1 MSDSSPHVATNPDA
15 TTKQNPL
22 AVQQPSGD
30 VEMENLST
38 IPPKPVDG
46 EPTAVTGE
54 AEAATSAS
62 APATT
67 SATTH
72 DGAADDAAVSTVP
85 AKAPVIA
92 HDPDLAINPVDPAD
106 PTTAGDLAVEIML
119 VLVSNGNRHPFRI
132 DEKYLTKR
140 SVTITGISEDGRPDP
155 SSITVYTLK
164 ELILREWR
172 PDWDQPPRE
181 PSAIRLVFF
190 GKLLEDRMP
199 LNRKLAILRN
209 RRQLHLVLT
218 CPSEQRFKMST
229 ANVVHM
235 TVKPQDII
243 DEEEA
248 TKRVKDTTT
257 ENRARGGC
265 CVIL

>member
-1 MSDSSPHVATNPDA
+1 MAETSAQVSAATDSS
-15 TTKQNPL
+15 TKQNPL
-22 AVQQPSGD
+22 AVQQPAGD

-38 IPPKPVDG
+38 VPPQPVSDQS
-46 EPTAVTGE
+46 T
-54 AEAATSAS
+54 S
-62 APATT
+62 APAQAEQT
-67 SATTH
+67 SESAAPTVATT
-72 DGAADDAAVSTVP
+72 DGADDASPASTQP
-85 AKAPVIA
+85 KAPA
-92 HDPDLAINPVDPAD
+92 TAGDTDLAINPVDPTD
-106 PTTAGDLAVEIML
+106 PATSGDLAVDIML

-140 SVTITGISEDGRPDP
+140 NVTITGNSEDGRPDP

-181 PSAIRLVFF
+181 PTAIRLVYF
-190 GKLLEDRMP
+190 GKLLEDRMA
-199 LNRKLAILRN
+199 LS
-209 RRQLHLVLT
+209 Q
-218 CPSEQRFKMST
+218 QRFKMSVT
-229 ANVVHM
+229 NVVHM

-248 TKRVKDTTT
+248 TKRVKDSAPEGT
-257 ENRARGGC
+257 ARSGC

>member
-1 MSDSSPHVATNPDA
+1 MAETSAQASTAVDSA
-15 TTKQNPL
+15 TKQNPL
-22 AVQQPSGD
+22 AVQQPAGD

-38 IPPKPVDG
+38 IPPTPVNASTTVPG
-46 EPTAVTGE
+46 ETE
-54 AEAATSAS
+54 QSSE
-62 APATT
+62 
-67 SATTH
+67 SATAQVGTT
-72 DGAADDAAVSTVP
+72 DGAEDPSVSSTP
-85 AKAPVIA
+85 AKAPA
-92 HDPDLAINPVDPAD
+92 GGNDADLAINPVDPND
-106 PTTAGDLAVEIML
+106 PASSGDLAVDIML

-140 SVTITGISEDGRPDP
+140 NVTITGNSEDGRPDP

-181 PSAIRLVFF
+181 PSAIRLVYF
-190 GKLLEDRMP
+190 GKLLEDRMA
-199 LNRKLAILRN
+199 LN
-209 RRQLHLVLT
+209 Q
-218 CPSEQRFKMST
+218 QRFKMSVT
-229 ANVVHM
+229 NVVHM

-248 TKRVKDTTT
+248 TKRVKDSTT
-257 ENRARGGC
+257 EGRARSGC

>member
-1 MSDSSPHVATNPDA
+1 MSDTSPQAASTADA
-15 TTKQNPL
+15 ATKQNPL
-22 AVQQPSGD
+22 AVQQPAGD

-38 IPPKPVDG
+38 IPPKPVNG
-46 EPTAVTGE
+46 EPSSVLAEPVQTGE
-54 AEAATSAS
+54 AAA
-62 APATT
+62 APVATT
-67 SATTH
+67 
-72 DGAADDAAVSTVP
+72 DGAAEDTAAPTAPAKPSANADDA
-85 AKAPVIA
+85 
-92 HDPDLAINPVDPAD
+92 DLAINPVDPAD
-106 PTTAGDLAVEIML
+106 PVSAGDLAVDIML

-140 SVTITGISEDGRPDP
+140 NVTITGNSEDGRPDP

-181 PSAIRLVFF
+181 PSAIRLVYF

-199 LNRKLAILRN
+199 LN
-209 RRQLHLVLT
+209 Q
-218 CPSEQRFKMST
+218 QRFKMSVT
-229 ANVVHM
+229 NVVHM

-248 TKRVKDTTT
+248 TKRVKDSAT
-257 ENRARGGC
+257 EGRARSGC

>member
-1 MSDSSPHVATNPDA
+1 MPDSSPQVATNPDA
-15 TTKQNPL
+15 TTKQNPI

-46 EPTAVTGE
+46 EPTAVTAETE
-54 AEAATSAS
+54 AEATTSAS
-62 APATT
+62 APATAP
-67 SATTH
+67 ATTH
-72 DGAADDAAVSTVP
+72 DGAADEAPVSTATV
-85 AKAPVIA
+85 KAPA
-92 HDPDLAINPVDPAD
+92 TADDADLAINPVDPAD

-140 SVTITGISEDGRPDP
+140 SVTITGNSEDGRPDP

-181 PSAIRLVFF
+181 PSAIRLVYF

-199 LNRKLAILRN
+199 LN
-209 RRQLHLVLT
+209 Q
-218 CPSEQRFKMST
+218 QRFKMSVT
-229 ANVVHM
+229 NVVHM

-248 TKRVKDTTT
+248 TKRVKDTAT